1 MLTVSCSLC
10 IRKWVPRLHENGCLL
25 WIAPAA
31 PLIALIAVQTPPI
44 LYVIF
49 ISATATGYGVPWL
62 RAWLGMFQ
70 LLQLI
75 QLPLRAS
82 IQGDLDQIEQIHNYE
97 TVINVHDVMKQWEW
111 RVLEYIGYCVQG
123 MIAIGCGVFTLIPVS
138 TQRQLVSQSI
148 IIETLIIIVSCLC
161 ACAG

>member
-1 MLTVSCSLC
+1 M
-10 IRKWVPRLHENGCLL
+10 
-25 WIAPAA
+25 
-31 PLIALIAVQTPPI
+31 
-44 LYVIF
+44 F
-49 ISATATGYGVPWL
+49 ISATATGSGVPWL

-82 IQGDLDQIEQIHNYE
+82 IQGDLDQIEQINNYE

-111 RVLEYIGYCVQG
+111 RVLEYVGYSVQV

-138 TQRQLVSQSI
+138 AMSNGVTINQCW
-148 IIETLIIIVSCLC
+148 SCLSKHVVLVQAGDVTPMYLKHTC
-161 ACAG
+161 VAACLLVLARLVWAIYWICSMFM